1 MHCHLS
7 VAHTC
12 AFVIIGWKFGFT
24 LLLTCLPPPPPQ
36 ALMGWGLVTSHR
48 FFLDLWVPPQILS
61 DIYVTPYTL
70 MGGWIQKW
78 MNTEHSQRWV
88 CDDAPLS
95 KMLLAIGWTV
105 RMSQRKALNPL
116 AQSRCTLTARTS
128 CDRWARGIDS
138 LHRSISKEL
147 SGTDD
152 SSFIVSSSRADH
164 TCTCVSFEP
173 QVRRVPV

>member
-24 LLLTCLPPPPPQ
+24 LLLTCLPPPPQ

-48 FFLDLWVPPQILS
+48 FFVDLWVPPQILS